1 MELTLHQ
8 KIESEGHKIYGSVN
22 RMWPEKLPILEKDE
36 AERAYKRLIV
46 KFGTKKVWDGYPSK
60 WITEKMKI
68 RQIRKRGAPLGN
80 ANPRYW
86 KTEVRKCWLSL
97 NGDTNDLHKGWRRL
111 IHDVSHYVYH
121 FRFPNNSEG
130 HNIAQAKI
138 EQEMAQFVID
148 SGWLEGKLK
157 SKPKI
162 NPNLKYYQEYLYNG
176 LTPAE
181 AERQSRKTVKINHLV
196 KLIRSWERKE
206 TTAKTYIK
214 KYQLKL
220 KRI

>member
-8 KIESEGHKIYGSVN
+8 KIESEGHKVYGSVN

-80 ANPRYW
+80 ANTRYW
-86 KTEVRKCWLSL
+86 KTKVRKCWLSL

-148 SGWLEGKLK
+148 SGWLDGKLK
-157 SKPKI
+157 SKPK
-162 NPNLKYYQEYLYNG
+162 PKPTKDEKQTAKTKNL
-176 LTPAE
+176 
-181 AERQSRKTVKINHLV
+181 I

-206 TTAKTYIK
+206 TTAKTYIR
-214 KYQLKL
+214 KYRLKL
-220 KRI
+220 KRLRPTMRLEDLII

>member
-8 KIESEGHKIYGSVN
+8 KIESEGHKVYGSVN

-86 KTEVRKCWLSL
+86 KTRVRKCWLSL

-138 EQEMAQFVID
+138 EYEMAKFVIE

-157 SKPKI
+157 AKPKEKHKEDVVLLRFSRM
-162 NPNLKYYQEYLYNG
+162 LKRE
-176 LTPAE
+176 
-181 AERQSRKTVKINHLV
+181 KI
-196 KLIRSWERKE
+196 WERK
-206 TTAKTYIK
+206 
-214 KYQLKL
+214 LKL
-220 KRI
+220 ATSHLKKVKREIKVYERRHNKVSVN